1 MNSIPMRRSRFDA
14 IIFDLDGTLVDSG
27 QDLAN
32 SVNCAREEM
41 GLPGI
46 PEDLVYSY
54 IGDGAPTLIRRA
66 MGPDAD
72 PELLQHAYDVF
83 MNHYSQHLLDHTS
96 LYPGVT
102 ETLQELQGISLGVL
116 TNKHLSASEKI
127 LESLGVRHYFAAV
140 YGGNCFPQKKPD
152 PMGVQKMLENFQVSA
167 NRAIIVGDS
176 RVDVLTGENA
186 GILTCGV
193 TYGLSSH
200 TLPEVKPDFMIN
212 GMVELLRIVYA

>member
-1 MNSIPMRRSRFDA
+1 MRRTRFDA
-14 IIFDLDGTLVDSG
+14 VIFDLDGTLVDSG

-32 SVNCAREEM
+32 SVNFAREEL
-41 GLPGI
+41 GLPEI
-46 PEDLVYSY
+46 PQDLVYSY

-72 PELLQHAYDVF
+72 PELLRHAYDVF

-96 LYPGVT
+96 LYPGVA
-102 ETLQELQGISLGVL
+102 ETLRGLPGISLGVL

-127 LESLGVRHYFAAV
+127 LEGLGVRRHFAAV

-152 PMGVQKMLENFQVSA
+152 PMGVRKILETFEVSA
-167 NRAIIVGDS
+167 DRTVIVGDS

-186 GILTCGV
+186 GIRTCGV

-200 TLPEVKPDFMIN
+200 TLADVKPDFIID
-212 GMVELLRIVYA
+212 GMTDLLRIVYA

>member
-1 MNSIPMRRSRFDA
+1 MDSAPKRKSRFDG
-14 IIFDLDGTLVDSG
+14 IVFDLDGTLVDSG
-27 QDLAN
+27 RDLAD
-32 SVNCAREEM
+32 SVNYAREEL
-41 GLPGI
+41 GLPWI
-46 PEDLVYSY
+46 PDDLVYSF

-72 PELLQHAYDVF
+72 PELLQQAYDVF
-83 MNHYSQHLLDHTS
+83 MNHYSQHMLDHTS
-96 LYPGVT
+96 LYPGVA
-102 ETLQELQGISLGVL
+102 ETLRELQGISLGVL

-127 LESLGVRHYFAAV
+127 LEGLGVRKYFAAV

-152 PMGVQKMLENFQVSA
+152 PMGVQKILVDFQVSA
-167 NRAIIVGDS
+167 SRAIIVGDS

-200 TLPEVKPDFMIN
+200 TLPQVKPDFIIDRM
-212 GMVELLRIVYA
+212 MELLRIVYA